1 MNIRKPLI
9 VLLAFF
15 AVSAQISAQ
24 NADNDIFSEK
34 KFINIKNR
42 KPKDLGL
49 FSRKNVNYECGTFSY
64 SSPNQI
70 SKMESGEGTV
80 YYNSSLKMAG
90 FQANYYHQIYYLFI
104 DENARKKLKENADQY
119 IADFDA
125 HSLLKNGKTY
135 KQYGAAPVRIEWG
148 TIPSMID
155 AYGNGKIQFGY
166 RFYGDSPY
174 FTLTVWPVKNLEK
187 NKAAG
192 SAKSIKIQYF
202 FTKAQ
207 AETLANLLSNENLT
221 EKLSQYMENPE
232 SSAGTESGVEIDKY

>member
-15 AVSAQISAQ
+15 AVSTQISAQ

-34 KFINIKNR
+34 RFINVKNK
-42 KPKDLGL
+42 KPKGLGL
-49 FSRKNVNYECGTFSY
+49 FTRKNVNYECGTFSY

-70 SKMESGEGTV
+70 FNMESGEGTV

-104 DENARKKLKENADQY
+104 DENARKKLKENVDQY
-119 IADFDA
+119 ISDFNT

-135 KQYGAAPVRIEWG
+135 KKYGEEPVRLEWG

-202 FTKAQ
+202 FTKKQ
-207 AETLANLLSNENLT
+207 VETLVNLLSNENLM
-221 EKLSQYMENPE
+221 EKLSPYMENPE
-232 SSAGTESGVEIDKY
+232 NSESESGIETDKY